1 MSLIRQALL
10 KYPVKLSKESIQMS
24 GEPQWIGEFSLEDEK
39 SINSLRAKQVF
50 AIEKGDANVY
60 RDLCT
65 DDILLML
72 QGNDVVVGKAD
83 FYESELKLFRKVKF
97 VSIKQVP
104 IRVERQGN
112 LAVEV
117 GRQELLTTESTESP
131 KDYKSDRKYTHVLR
145 KTNEGWRFAVLMSNN
160 SE

>member
-1 MSLIRQALL
+1 MNPPL
-10 KYPVKLSKESIQMS
+10 K
-24 GEPQWIGEFSLEDEK
+24 WIGEFSSADREEI
-39 SINSLRAKQVF
+39 SSLRAKQVF
-50 AIEKGDANVY
+50 SIKNSDAESY

-72 QGNDVVVGKAD
+72 QGNDVVVGKSY
-83 FYESELKLFRKVKF
+83 FYECESNLLQ
-97 VSIKQVP
+97 SIKFTSMQQIP
-104 IRVERQGN
+104 FRIERQGN

-117 GRQELLTTESTESP
+117 GRQELVTAESTESP
-131 KDYKSDRKYTHVLR
+131 KNYRSHRKYTHVLR